1 MLPAGKVLVSGNHV
15 QLYNPSPT
23 YLTANFLMQS
33 GHSCSLVL
41 VLLFLFLGRAKLKS
55 TAADRSVRRT
65 FHRRSRPWLGCL
77 RSAGWQ
83 GSIKNSL
90 YPADRSRSTRLLR
103 SFVRAWEDSAKRFG
117 QSYAPVVC

>member
-15 QLYNPSPT
+15 QLYNPSRT

-55 TAADRSVRRT
+55 TAADRTVRRT
-65 FHRRSRPWLGCL
+65 FH
-77 RSAGWQ
+77 
-83 GSIKNSL
+83 
-90 YPADRSRSTRLLR
+90 
-103 SFVRAWEDSAKRFG
+103 
-117 QSYAPVVC
+117 